1 MTLQEICE
9 EIIKLDN
16 VDDLGV
22 IYKIAWDKLKSIR
35 TLKSAVVKNMSKVG
49 DMVEFNFY
57 RTGELAQGMLM
68 KKLRSRGDVLV
79 DGKMYRV
86 PFSKLR
92 KVD

>member
-1 MTLQEICE
+1 MTLEQICE

-86 PFSKLR
+86 PFGKLR